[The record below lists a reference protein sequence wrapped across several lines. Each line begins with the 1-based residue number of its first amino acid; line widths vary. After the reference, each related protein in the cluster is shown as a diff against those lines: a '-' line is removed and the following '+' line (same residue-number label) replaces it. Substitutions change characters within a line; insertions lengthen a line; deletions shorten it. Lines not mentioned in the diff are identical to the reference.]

1 MASNLDKKVVTG
13 DALVSILTQSVTS
26 MNNKL
31 NNRPCISIDPGTG
44 HFIINEVDSGVKA
57 VGEDGNSITKV
68 ELDSNNNVTVTF
80 TDGTSQVIGT
90 LNINIQTDL
99 LTEEGFG
106 NIRYYNGKFE
116 YNDNGTWKT
125 IVVTNNNLLLEISPS
140 PMLNIRAKYN
150 SELGKNVITMILP
163 NDTII
168 DNQTVCYVEKVIIRR
183 KKDSLPTDINDGEL
197 ALTLKRK
204 DFERYQ
210 LTGYVDESCS
220 AVEGDIWYYRA
231 FPTSTLGLV
240 NTLED
245 TNVCDTSGTIIYG
258 FTIDQNESDPD
269 SMITYI
275 EDNADFIPAYMNY
288 NMKSFDYGSW
298 EDVWFIKGIKPCMLN
313 YDGTVAYE
321 LDKNDYTKK
330 KDGEASDIADLN
342 FEGNVMIGIP
352 KVYWKI
358 VDNED
363 NTASVYFSNKRADN
377 DYHCW
382 SHLDEN
388 GNEIDYCYISPYLG
402 VLNNN
407 KIRSISGQTITTNQ
421 TFEKLF
427 AYCEANNLE
436 GSHIWSMLTYSD
448 KLLIDLLLMLI
459 SRTTNCQ
466 TAFGKGNTYGG
477 RYGTTVQ
484 KNALYNNKG
493 LFYGDTA
500 NTGNGV
506 KIFGIEHWWGNV
518 HRTTV
523 GAFLLS
529 GIPAIKMTYS
539 ILDGSKTNGYN
550 TTGTNYYSLDEVDM
564 SNFPLASEYWI
575 TGMEYTKYGL
585 FLTNS
590 NNGSSSTF
598 YCDSAYVSNLTGAFI
613 PLFGGFVRQ
622 NDSNTSTYSGI
633 FTTNWSLSTTSTSS
647 KATFLSCKP
656 LSTSESNS

>member
-125 IVVTNNNLLLEISPS
+125 IVVTNNNLLLGISPS
-140 PMLNIRAKYN
+140 PMLKIRAKYN
-150 SELGKNVITMILP
+150 SELGKNVITMIPP

-183 KKDSLPTDINDGEL
+183 KKDSMPTDINDGEL

-210 LTGYVDESCS
+210 LIGYVDESCS

-231 FPTSTLGLV
+231 FPMSTLGLI

-288 NMKSFDYGSW
+288 STDSFDYGSW
-298 EDVWFIKGIKPCMLN
+298 KDVWFIKGIKPCMLN

-321 LDKNDYTKK
+321 LDPNDYSKK
-330 KDGEASDIADLN
+330 ITGEASDIANMN
-342 FEGNVMIGIP
+342 FEGNVMVGIP
-352 KVYWKI
+352 KVYWRI

-363 NTASVYFSNKRADN
+363 NTASVYFSNKKVNN

-402 VLNNN
+402 ISSNSRL
-407 KIRSISGQTITTNQ
+407 RSMSGQNVTYKS
-421 TFEKLF
+421 TFENLF
-427 AYCEANNLE
+427 NLCNANNLD

-448 KLLIDLLLMLI
+448 KLLIDLLLILI
-459 SRTTNCQ
+459 SKTTNSQ
-466 TAFGKGNTYGG
+466 AAFGYGRSYGERNPKVDASVLNT
-477 RYGTTVQ
+477 
-484 KNALYNNKG
+484 NG
-493 LFYGDTA
+493 LFYGTSDTWH
-500 NTGNGV
+500 GQKV
-506 KIFGIEHWWGNV
+506 FGIVHWWGNYS
-518 HRTTV
+518 RTV
-523 GAFLLS
+523 N
-529 GIPAIKMTYS
+529 GIYIDKGVFKVKMTYS
-539 ILDGSKTNGYN
+539 ILDGSTVAGYN
-550 TTGTNYYSLDEVDM
+550 TAGIGYLEPTKMLWSNSSGTYIRGMSFSNYGIFPTLD
-564 SNFPLASEYWI
+564 A
-575 TGMEYTKYGL
+575 
-585 FLTNS
+585 
-590 NNGSSSTF
+590 GSATTY
-598 YCDSAYVSNLTGAFI
+598 YCDTMKLAGLSKQYI
-613 PLFGGFVRQ
+613 CLFGGCCG
-622 NDSNTSTYSGI
+622 DGTKMGI
-633 FTTNWSLSTTSTSS
+633 FSQDWSFLTTSTNTDGVNSTGGIT
-647 KATFLSCKP
+647 TFLSCKP
-656 LSTSESNS
+656 LASSESNS

>member
-125 IVVTNNNLLLEISPS
+125 IVVTNNNLLLGISPS
-140 PMLNIRAKYN
+140 PMLKIRAKYN
-150 SELGKNVITMILP
+150 SELGKNVITMIPP

-168 DNQTVCYVEKVIIRR
+168 DNQIVCYVEKVIIRR
-183 KKDSLPTDINDGEL
+183 KKDSMPTDINDGEL

-210 LTGYVDESCS
+210 LIGYVDESCS

-245 TNVCDTSGTIIYG
+245 TNVCDTSGAIIYG

-275 EDNADFIPAYMNY
+275 EDNADFIPAHMNY
-288 NMKSFDYGSW
+288 STDSFDYGSW
-298 EDVWFIKGIKPCMLN
+298 KDVWFIKGIKPCMLN

-321 LDKNDYTKK
+321 LDPNDYSKK
-330 KDGEASDIADLN
+330 ITGEASDIADLN

-363 NTASVYFSNKRADN
+363 NTASVYFSNKRVDN

-402 VLNNN
+402 ISSNSRL
-407 KIRSISGQTITTNQ
+407 RSMSGQNVTYKS
-421 TFEKLF
+421 TFENLF
-427 AYCEANNLE
+427 NLCNANNLD

-448 KLLIDLLLMLI
+448 KLLIDLLLILI
-459 SRTTNCQ
+459 SKTTNSQ
-466 TAFGKGNTYGG
+466 AAFGYGRSYGERNPKVDASVLNT
-477 RYGTTVQ
+477 
-484 KNALYNNKG
+484 NG
-493 LFYGDTA
+493 LFYGTSDTWH
-500 NTGNGV
+500 GQKV
-506 KIFGIEHWWGNV
+506 FGIVHWWGNYS
-518 HRTTV
+518 RTV
-523 GAFLLS
+523 N
-529 GIPAIKMTYS
+529 GIYIDKGVFKAKMTYS
-539 ILDGSKTNGYN
+539 TLDGSTVAGYN
-550 TTGTNYYSLDEVDM
+550 TAGIGYLEPTKMLWSNSSGTYIRGMSFSNYGI
-564 SNFPLASEYWI
+564 FPTLGA
-575 TGMEYTKYGL
+575 
-585 FLTNS
+585 
-590 NNGSSSTF
+590 GSDTTY
-598 YCDSAYVSNLTGAFI
+598 YCDTMTLAGLSKQYI
-613 PLFGGFVRQ
+613 CLFGGCCGDR
-622 NDSNTSTYSGI
+622 TKMGI
-633 FTTNWSLSTTSTSS
+633 FSQDWSFLTTSTNTNGVNSTGGIT
-647 KATFLSCKP
+647 TFLSCKP
-656 LSTSESNS
+656 LVPSESNS

>member
-125 IVVTNNNLLLEISPS
+125 IVVTNNNLLLGISPS
-140 PMLNIRAKYN
+140 PMLKIRAKYN
-150 SELGKNVITMILP
+150 SELGKNVITMIPP

-183 KKDSLPTDINDGEL
+183 KKDSMPTDINDGEL

-210 LTGYVDESCS
+210 LIGYVDESCS

-231 FPTSTLGLV
+231 FPTSTLGLI

-288 NMKSFDYGSW
+288 STDSFDYGSW
-298 EDVWFIKGIKPCMLN
+298 KDVWFIKGIKPCMLN

-321 LDKNDYTKK
+321 LDPNDYSKK
-330 KDGEASDIADLN
+330 ITGEASDIADMN

-363 NTASVYFSNKRADN
+363 NTASVYFSNKRVDN

-402 VLNNN
+402 ISSNSRL
-407 KIRSISGQTITTNQ
+407 RSMSGQKVTYGS

-427 AYCEANNLE
+427 NLCNANNLD

-448 KLLIDLLLMLI
+448 KTLIDLLLILI
-459 SRTTNCQ
+459 SRTTNSQ
-466 TAFGKGNTYGG
+466 NAFGFGTHGG
-477 RYGTTVQ
+477 ERNPKENSYIYN
-484 KNALYNNKG
+484 KNG
-493 LFYGDTA
+493 LFYSVSPRS
-500 NTGNGV
+500 GNFGTTIYSGV
-506 KIFGIEHWWGNV
+506 KVFGIVHWWGNYL
-518 HRTTV
+518 RTV
-523 GAFLLS
+523 NGFFLDK
-529 GIPAIKMTYS
+529 GTPKVKMTYGIS
-539 ILDGSKTNGYN
+539 DSSTVKGYN
-550 TTGTNYYSLDEVDM
+550 TTGEGYIELPSVTW
-564 SNFPLASEYWI
+564 SNSSGTYIQKMNFSN
-575 TGMEYTKYGL
+575 YGL
-585 FLTNS
+585 FPNK
-590 NNGSSSTF
+590 GAASSSTY
-598 YCDSAYVSNLTGAFI
+598 YCDIIKIRSLTGQYI
-613 PLFGGFVRQ
+613 CLFGGY
-622 NDSNTSTYSGI
+622 NDGDGCGRMGLFSQEWN
-633 FTTNWSLSTTSTSS
+633 LDVKSS
-647 KATFLSCKP
+647 DVITTFLSCKP
-656 LSTSESNS
+656 LASTRTQVS